1 MQKFL
6 VIAGVIFLAAALL
19 WPLLAKSGLGRLPG
33 DISVQGEHVKF
44 HFPIVTCLI
53 VSAVAS
59 GLLWLINR

>member
-44 HFPIVTCLI
+44 YFPIVTCLI